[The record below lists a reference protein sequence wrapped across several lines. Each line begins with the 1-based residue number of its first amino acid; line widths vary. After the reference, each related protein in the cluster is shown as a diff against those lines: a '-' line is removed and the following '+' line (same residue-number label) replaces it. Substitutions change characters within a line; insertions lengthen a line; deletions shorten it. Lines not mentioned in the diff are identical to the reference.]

1 MRLLIILYLTGSFFP
16 SAAQIRKVTAES
28 TLQKVT
34 VFASGAT
41 LERVASVALTPG
53 RTEITFTGLSNQ
65 LDQQSVQLKAD
76 ADVTLISVQATKD
89 FLSVRKIEDQE
100 KDLLQKIE
108 LLKNKM
114 DVDKNR
120 LAVIN
125 SEEDMLAKNAAIGGQ
140 SGVKASELKEAL
152 DLHSQRLTDLLQQ
165 KLSVNNSIQSQNE
178 LLNSIKQQLNEIS
191 KKKDSAE
198 MIVTA
203 IVESRQTRS
212 VNFRMLYNVMDAGW
226 YPSYNARVTEISSP
240 LDVLMNANVF
250 QRSGETWKNVNLAL
264 STGNPN
270 DNATPPEL
278 QPWRLGFYDPSVIFR
293 NQQSNG
299 LITGRVTNE
308 NGEPVAS
315 ASIIVINTSLGT
327 ITDAN
332 GFFKMAN
339 PTGAPIQ
346 ISAVGYESREI
357 PSHPGY
363 YSIVLNLMK
372 QELQE
377 VVVTTAYGFQGNV
390 PGVDKGKNL
399 KEEKKKESIKTVNVN
414 TEYQPTT
421 TVFQIKD
428 KYSIQTDGKTTTIG
442 IQQMEIPALY
452 EYISVP
458 KVDEAA
464 YLGAK
469 IVNWQEYDLQPGEVS
484 LFFEGSYLGKTYL
497 DLGAA
502 SDTLTLPLGKDNG
515 IKVVRKMVKEFS
527 SKRFIGS
534 NRTDSRSYEITI
546 RNNKKETVTITIQD
560 QFPISVTKEISI
572 DDMKAPE
579 GAVDKESGIITWT
592 VTLQAGQEKKLTKSY
607 TIKYPKDRR
616 VVLE

>member
-76 ADVTLISVQATKD
+76 ADVTLITVQATKD

-226 YPSYNARVTEISSP
+226 YPSYNARVTGISSP

-346 ISAVGYESREI
+346 ISAVGYDSREI

-428 KYSIQTDGKTTTIG
+428 KYTIQTDGKTTTIG
-442 IQQMEIPALY
+442 IQQVEIPALY

-534 NRTDSRSYEITI
+534 NRTDSRSYEITV

-592 VTLQAGQEKKLTKSY
+592 VTLQAGQEMKLTKSY

>member
-497 DLGAA
+497 DLGSA